1 MGGMGEAVRNLPPL
15 VGVATNAAVGRG
27 QPRRYDGARPAGVSG
42 RATPPGFPP
51 MLSIVN
57 VVAPIFALIVAGYL
71 AVRLKLYPQRGVDA
85 LILFVNNFATPCLL
99 FESMLTS
106 DFRSVFNLAIIT
118 PFYIG
123 ALFSLAAGTLVAR
136 KLFKNGIEDA
146 ISSGFAA
153 MFTNTLLVG
162 FPIIQRAYG
171 QDAMPTIFS
180 IVALH
185 GSLLLTAGM
194 LSMELVRHDGG
205 SMARTLVVAA
215 RRIGSNP
222 LIWGIAGGLICN
234 FANLR
239 MPEPA
244 TAFLSLMGNAVSPV
258 ALFGIGGALNEYKFS
273 ESWLQASAM
282 TLLKLIIH
290 PLIAWTIMV
299 PILHVDPV
307 FARYGVL
314 LAAMP
319 SGINAYVFATYYNR
333 GTNVAANTLL
343 LSTVA
348 AAVTVS
354 AWLALWG

>member
-1 MGGMGEAVRNLPPL
+1 
-15 VGVATNAAVGRG
+15 
-27 QPRRYDGARPAGVSG
+27 
-42 RATPPGFPP
+42 
-51 MLSIVN
+51 MLSVFN
-57 VVAPIFALIVAGYL
+57 VVAPIFALIAFGYL
-71 AVRLKLYPQRGVDA
+71 AVRLKFFPQRGVDS
-85 LILFVNNFATPCLL
+85 LIGFVNNFATPCLL

-106 DFRSVFNLAIIT
+106 DFRSVFNLAIII

-123 ALFSLAAGTLVAR
+123 ALFSLGAGTLIAR
-136 KLFKNGIEDA
+136 RLFRNGIEDA

-162 FPIIQRAYG
+162 FPVIHRAFG
-171 QDAMPTIFS
+171 EAAMPTVFS

-194 LSMELVRHDGG
+194 LSMELVKHDGG
-205 SMARTLVVAA
+205 SIGKTLVVAA

-222 LIWGIAGGLICN
+222 LIWGIGGGLICN
-234 FANLR
+234 FAR
-239 MPEPA
+239 IPMPEPA
-244 TAFLSLMGNAVSPV
+244 TAFLVLMGQAVSPV
-258 ALFGIGGALNEYKFS
+258 ALFGIGGALNEYRLS
-273 ESWLQASAM
+273 ESWLQAGVM
-282 TLLKLIIH
+282 TLLKLVIH
-290 PLIAWTIMV
+290 PLIAWVLMV

-319 SGINAYVFATYYNR
+319 SGINAYIFATYYNR
-333 GTNVAANTLL
+333 ATNVAANTLL

-354 AWLALWG
+354 LWLVFLG